1 MPSSSSDPFNRER
14 LHLRLEPRLL
24 GQVKRIAKRRGVTV
38 TSLIEEGMRGVV
50 RQDEAERAEALSRVV
65 DAEQV

>member
-1 MPSSSSDPFNRER
+1 MPSSSSDLLNRER

-24 GQVKRIAKRRGVTV
+24 GQVKGISKRRGVTV
-38 TSLIEEGMRGVV
+38 TSLIEEGMRLVV
-50 RQDEAERAEALSRVV
+50 RQDEVERAETASRVI